1 IWVAAMGKS
10 KRAKDLTHEEI
21 WDDSALVRSWD
32 DAVEEYQLYHSIQAK
47 GENVEDV
54 LKQAEEECLPHED
67 PSLAAVEDNADDV
80 SMEAETEDGAGAGSI
95 SQVCKYNQMRMEP
108 TDKTQALPSVPQAQ
122 QQSVETAPTPAA
134 AQGPTGAMP
143 MPEAILSQV
152 QDENLKRLMM
162 SWYYAGYYTGL
173 YEGQQQANQGKS

>member
-1 IWVAAMGKS
+1 MGKS

-47 GENVEDV
+47 GENVEDI
-54 LKQAEEECLPHED
+54 LRQAEEEGLADED
-67 PSLAAVEDNADDV
+67 VGLAAGGDAVDDV
-80 SMEAETEDGAGAGSI
+80 SMEPKAEDGADAGST
-95 SQVCKYNQMRMEP
+95 S
-108 TDKTQALPSVPQAQ
+108 QALPPVAQASEQPIEKEPIEKEPTHAAPQISA
-122 QQSVETAPTPAA
+122 
-134 AQGPTGAMP
+134 GAMP

-173 YEGQQQANQGKS
+173 YEGQQQANQKKG